1 MWAFPEF
8 EANKLLAWSGFG
20 MAEDGH
26 VFESL
31 AGGCG
36 GGKPGAL
43 DEPWGR
49 MMGDTT
55 SLFVVEVGEIWHLS
69 GDRLAMEARWPAV
82 ARAVGWMLANAN
94 VTGLPRYLET
104 TYDHFGF
111 GGHESVVYNAAIF
124 LAAMGYA
131 AEMASA
137 LGEDGVAE
145 AAAAALSRAN
155 AAMTIVL
162 WNSTLGYYRAFN
174 GGDAIFTDSLY
185 GLMIAYAGGQGLA
198 GVDAGMVAAH
208 LAFEWERN
216 EDAFGMRVISNP
228 VMEDSVWM
236 NGPPTST
243 YLVLAQLADASP
255 GACTPAPAN
264 DVVDLAAALEPMRRM
279 VVNYRDR
286 LSDLWNLRALTHT
299 ETQGTARER
308 GGPREQGHYGF
319 MLTDLYLLPLLSGMQ
334 ARLHEGALAFRPIFA
349 PPYALPGE
357 RPFATIAREHA
368 RTHPHREPL
377 RHALSLVTNDSAAA
391 RHGGRARGRHG
402 RRPHAA
408 RCLRSNQPARWRA
421 QREWGGLRRR
431 RRPRAWR
438 RTELVAGLTR

>member
-1 MWAFPEF
+1 MTFVSFLAASPASRPRATADRLFDTERHLLYVWAFPEF

-49 MMGDTT
+49 VMGDTT

-94 VTGLPRYLET
+94 ATGLPRYLET

-124 LAAMGYA
+124 LAAMGHA
-131 AEMASA
+131 AEMALA

-145 AAAAALSRAN
+145 AAAAALTRAN
-155 AAMTIVL
+155 AAMTSVL

-185 GLMIAYAGGQGLA
+185 GLMISHAGGYGLA
-198 GVDAGMVAAH
+198 GADAARVASH
-208 LAFEWERN
+208 LAFEWASN
-216 EDAFGMRVISNP
+216 QDAFGMRVISNP

-243 YLVLAQLADASP
+243 YLSLTQLSESSGGVIANAS
-255 GACTPAPAN
+255 A
-264 DVVDLAAALEPMRRM
+264 LAAALEPMRRM

-286 LSDLWNLRALTHT
+286 LGDLWNLRALTHT
-299 ETQGTARER
+299 ETEGSAREH

-319 MLTDLYLLPLLSGMQ
+319 MLTDLYLLPLLSGQQ
-334 ARLHEGALAFRPIFA
+334 AALHLGRLAFRPIFA
-349 PPYALPGE
+349 PPYALPVL
-357 RPFATIAREHA
+357 
-368 RTHPHREPL
+368 L
-377 RHALSLVTNDSAAA
+377 RGTEGALEADAAGGLTLRVAFGAISLPAGGLSVNGVAYAGAVDLGPGDALSWT
-391 RHGGRARGRHG
+391 
-402 RRPHAA
+402 
-408 RCLRSNQPARWRA
+408 PA
-421 QREWGGLRRR
+421 
-431 RRPRAWR
+431 
-438 RTELVAGLTR
+438 